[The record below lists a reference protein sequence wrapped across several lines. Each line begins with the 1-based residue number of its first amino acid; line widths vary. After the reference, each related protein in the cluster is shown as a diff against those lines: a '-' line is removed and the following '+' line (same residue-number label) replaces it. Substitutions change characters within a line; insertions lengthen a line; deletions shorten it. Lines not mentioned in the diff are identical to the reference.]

1 MGVAGRQFGPG
12 VQDAD
17 HRAAVEQVMRE
28 ALILHPAAV
37 IDLIAAIAAEPFL
50 RAQ

>member
-17 HRAAVEQVMRE
+17 HRAAVEQVGGQPWFFIQERW
-28 ALILHPAAV
+28 
-37 IDLIAAIAAEPFL
+37 
-50 RAQ
+50 